1 MTSLNSCARP
11 VLSISILSVVLK
23 KEGRK
28 QGKRKSGRLGR
39 RKGGR
44 EGRRMEGRKK
54 ERKEERMKE
63 TFLVKP
69 LSVRVSVTGN

>member
-28 QGKRKSGRLGR
+28 QGKRTSGRLGG
-39 RKGGR
+39 KKKGR
-44 EGRRMEGRKK
+44 EGGKK
-54 ERKEERMKE
+54 DGRKEERMKE